1 MALSYASSDSRMQ
14 PHSTQFVRAVFI
26 LSILS
31 AILIT
36 TIQMFLAA
44 PVALPT
50 MVAASLDST
59 TLAFVPNAG
68 QSAPQLHLQS
78 TSQDASIFFSNNQVV
93 LTLPSL
99 KQADAAIAW
108 QEHNG
113 QRIPVSAAF
122 VLEADQG
129 LRFAFG
135 AYNEN
140 ELTVEVSDSILAA
153 SNTVTVNLNNV
164 NDAPLITAGS
174 FDLAENSPNAS
185 SVGIVMAND
194 PDGSDLSY
202 SITAGNT
209 GAAFAINP
217 TTGEITVANSTALD
231 FETTPSFTLTVDVS
245 DGSLNASNTVTINL
259 INVNESPIIVAQTF
273 SIAENSAAATSVG
286 TVLASDPDADDTSSF
301 AITAGNTNN
310 AFAIDAH
317 TGAITIATQSAL
329 DYETNPTFS
338 LTITITDNGSLTA
351 SNSIS
356 INLTDVNDVAPVINS
371 SSFDIAENSTNGTV
385 AGAVS
390 ITDPDGAAPIF
401 SIIGGTGQSVFAI
414 DPTGTITVLNN
425 TTLDYET
432 NLSLTLD
439 VQVSDGVHTVNK
451 LLTINVTNIN
461 DNLPTI
467 TAPTDFGIAEN
478 SANGTL
484 LGTAIIANDVDIS
497 DTLHVI
503 IRAGNTSNA
512 FLIDPTTK
520 QLKVNNS
527 AALNYEITPSFTLT
541 IQVSDGSNTA
551 TDDVIITINDINEPP
566 SIAAMTFSIA
576 ENSAND
582 TSVGILTVSDPEN
595 AILTYTFLSG
605 NTNNAFKIDAA
616 TKQLLVN
623 NSAVLDYETRPSFN
637 LSVQVSDA
645 ANTSSNTISI
655 IVTDIND
662 APVLDSGGSLTLSPI
677 AEDTPANTNT
687 GTLISSII
695 GSSVSDQDV
704 GAQKGIALI
713 GAITTNGSWEFTLDG
728 TTWIPIANVSDATAL
743 LLAADAT
750 TRLRFLPAAN
760 FNGIVDPAI
769 TFRAWDHTSGTN
781 GNSNVNLGM
790 TGGISAYSSATETA
804 SMLVI
809 AVNDPPTAVNDQ
821 QTVEKNSSN
830 NALDVLAN
838 DSIASDNGETI
849 QITAVTAASKGTVQ
863 INATKD
869 GLIYTPNAEYQ
880 GPDSFTYTITDSNG
894 GIASAIVTVQVGL
907 YQLMLPLIIGTPLAP
922 DLEITSFTVTPAASS
937 YRVGEPVEIS
947 VTIKNNGTI
956 ATGGFWV
963 DLYINPISP
972 PVSPNNPWE
981 DNCGMH
987 PCYGVAWLIEE
998 GLAGGQSITLTASPA
1013 NYYADNTNWPGFFAS
1028 GTKDLYVY
1036 VDSWNGGVPDGAVV
1050 ERNESNNRAELHGL
1064 QVNSIAPALN
1074 IVSDELLLKT
1084 LLDREI

>member
-1 MALSYASSDSRMQ
+1 M
-14 PHSTQFVRAVFI
+14 
-26 LSILS
+26 
-31 AILIT
+31 
-36 TIQMFLAA
+36 
-44 PVALPT
+44 
-50 MVAASLDST
+50 
-59 TLAFVPNAG
+59 
-68 QSAPQLHLQS
+68 
-78 TSQDASIFFSNNQVV
+78 
-93 LTLPSL
+93 
-99 KQADAAIAW
+99 
-108 QEHNG
+108 
-113 QRIPVSAAF
+113 
-122 VLEADQG
+122 
-129 LRFAFG
+129 
-135 AYNEN
+135 
-140 ELTVEVSDSILAA
+140 
-153 SNTVTVNLNNV
+153 
-164 NDAPLITAGS
+164 
-174 FDLAENSPNAS
+174 
-185 SVGIVMAND
+185 
-194 PDGSDLSY
+194 
-202 SITAGNT
+202 
-209 GAAFAINP
+209 
-217 TTGEITVANSTALD
+217 
-231 FETTPSFTLTVDVS
+231 
-245 DGSLNASNTVTINL
+245 
-259 INVNESPIIVAQTF
+259 
-273 SIAENSAAATSVG
+273 
-286 TVLASDPDADDTSSF
+286 
-301 AITAGNTNN
+301 
-310 AFAIDAH
+310 
-317 TGAITIATQSAL
+317 
-329 DYETNPTFS
+329 
-338 LTITITDNGSLTA
+338 
-351 SNSIS
+351 
-356 INLTDVNDVAPVINS
+356 
-371 SSFDIAENSTNGTV
+371 
-385 AGAVS
+385 
-390 ITDPDGAAPIF
+390 
-401 SIIGGTGQSVFAI
+401 
-414 DPTGTITVLNN
+414 
-425 TTLDYET
+425 
-432 NLSLTLD
+432 
-439 VQVSDGVHTVNK
+439 
-451 LLTINVTNIN
+451 
-461 DNLPTI
+461 
-467 TAPTDFGIAEN
+467 
-478 SANGTL
+478 
-484 LGTAIIANDVDIS
+484 
-497 DTLHVI
+497 I

>member
-185 SVGIVMAND
+185 SVGTVMAND
-194 PDGSDLSY
+194 SDGSALSY
-202 SITAGNT
+202 SIIAGNT

-231 FETTPSFTLTVDVS
+231 FETTPSFTLTVEVS

-259 INVNESPIIVAQTF
+259 MNVNEPPIIAAQTF
-273 SIAENSAAATSVG
+273 SIAENSAAATPVG